1 MKRRR
6 IALAAILLGC
16 AFGISACKEEAAQT
30 VVQETVALTELA
42 TEESSTNEGATEENT
57 EQESAEQENT
67 EQESTKQENTGEGL
81 TLDEAADLLIETAA
95 KYGNQVQKDTLLKD
109 LEDRKG
115 EAADKIDMLVIVSRG
130 FGNLPEPAE
139 EKKEKGNVS
148 LEAVPDWA
156 MEDVE
161 NLKEVGALREGDL
174 ENTEAT
180 ITKEDLEGMIQRIMN
195 LYSN

>member
-42 TEESSTNEGATEENT
+42 TEESSTNEGATE
-57 EQESAEQENT
+57 ENT

-139 EKKEKGNVS
+139 EKKEKGDVS

-161 NLKEVGALREGDL
+161 NLKEVGALRKSDL

-180 ITKEDLEGMIQRIMN
+180 ITKEDMEGMIQRIMN

>member
-42 TEESSTNEGATEENT
+42 TEESSTNEGATEAST
-57 EQESAEQENT
+57 EQESAEQESAK
-67 EQESTKQENTGEGL
+67 QESAGEGL

-109 LEDRKG
+109 LEDRKD